1 MIFGIYA
8 RRRPARHRCGLLA
21 LTFAFLHAT
30 VVQAASFDLDALGAL
45 LAGVQQSRSEFVE
58 TKTMALLERPMRLQG
73 TLYYRA
79 PDYVRKEVTSPDYE
93 SYEIEGDVV
102 RVNNGDGS
110 RELSLDR
117 HPTLRAFAE
126 AFRSTLKGD
135 FSALQRFYE
144 VSVQGSRQD
153 WQLRL
158 TPLDPSMASRVQRI
172 EVDGSGAQLFS
183 VLIVERDGDRSLMR
197 IRPLGD

>member
-1 MIFGIYA
+1 MVFALLQTAAAGAADFG
-8 RRRPARHRCGLLA
+8 
-21 LTFAFLHAT
+21 
-30 VVQAASFDLDALGAL
+30 LDALGAL
-45 LAGVQQSRSEFVE
+45 LAGVQQSQSAFVE

-93 SYEIEGDVV
+93 NYEIQGDVV
-102 RVNNGDGS
+102 RVVNGDGT

-126 AFRSTLKGD
+126 AFRSTLRGD
-135 FSALQRFYE
+135 FGALQRFYE
-144 VSVQGSRQD
+144 VSVQGSKDD

-158 TPLDPSMASRVQRI
+158 TPLDPAMASHVQRI
-172 EVDGSGAQLFS
+172 EVDGSGPQLFS

-197 IRPLGD
+197 IRPIGD